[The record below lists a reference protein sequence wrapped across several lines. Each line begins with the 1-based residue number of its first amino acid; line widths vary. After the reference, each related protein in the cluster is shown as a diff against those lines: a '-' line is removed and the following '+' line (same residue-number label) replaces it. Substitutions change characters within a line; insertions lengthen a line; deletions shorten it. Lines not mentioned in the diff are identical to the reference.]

1 MVGAT
6 VGVFAVLSLLEGRN
20 SKFSS
25 SGGVTS
31 GYWEWDDA
39 GVDSGDKGRNL
50 AAFVWVIV
58 AFGVGEKKGVVSGT
72 VFGFRGIDEMGLV

>member
-1 MVGAT
+1 MVGAAFGGF
-6 VGVFAVLSLLEGRN
+6 VVSSLLEGRN
-20 SKFSS
+20 

-39 GVDSGDKGRNL
+39 GVDSGDEDQNL

-58 AFGVGEKKGVVSGT
+58 AFGVGERGWCLERSS
-72 VFGFRGIDEMGLV
+72 VFGG